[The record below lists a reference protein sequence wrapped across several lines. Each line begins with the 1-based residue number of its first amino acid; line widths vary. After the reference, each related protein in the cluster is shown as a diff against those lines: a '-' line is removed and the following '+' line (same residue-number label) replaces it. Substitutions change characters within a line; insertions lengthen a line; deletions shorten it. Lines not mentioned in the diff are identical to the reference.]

1 MGLSLDPIIN
11 FQINIIKIVWQTV
24 TRIVKEILGVKGLK
38 AYKQLI
44 AAKKYIEWLPNTLDF
59 NFYLKMTLLPTDLGI
74 SIRNFKNRFAPPQ
87 PHTNY
92 FKRCFRYSSAR
103 VWYSQSCDLCSAVSF
118 RASVHYSNFGVFSK
132 NICHQFCDRC
142 AEWIFSYHILGSLT
156 NI

>member
-1 MGLSLDPIIN
+1 MGLSLDPIID

-24 TRIVKEILGVKGLK
+24 MRIVKEILGVKGLK

-92 FKRCFRYSSAR
+92 FKR
-103 VWYSQSCDLCSAVSF
+103 W
-118 RASVHYSNFGVFSK
+118 
-132 NICHQFCDRC
+132 
-142 AEWIFSYHILGSLT
+142 FSYSMVLGCGTANLMICVLQFPLGPRCTAQILVYFAKISVISSVTGVPSEFFPAIGSLT

>member
-1 MGLSLDPIIN
+1 MGLSLDPIID

-24 TRIVKEILGVKGLK
+24 MRIVKEILGVKGLK
-38 AYKQLI
+38 ANKQLI

-59 NFYLKMTLLPTDLGI
+59 NFYSKMTLLPTDLGI

-92 FKRCFRYSSAR
+92 FKRWFSYSIVLRCGTANLMIC
-103 VWYSQSCDLCSAVSF
+103 VLQFPL
-118 RASVHYSNFGVFSK
+118 RALMHCSNFGVFCK

-142 AEWIFSYHILGSLT
+142 AEWIFPTIF
-156 NI
+156 